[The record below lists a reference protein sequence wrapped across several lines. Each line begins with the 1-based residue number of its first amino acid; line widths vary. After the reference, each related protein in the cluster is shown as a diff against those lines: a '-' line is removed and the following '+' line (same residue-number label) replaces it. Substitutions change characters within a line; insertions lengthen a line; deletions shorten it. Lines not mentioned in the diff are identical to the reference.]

1 MLELDDVSLEVG
13 GHIHLYPTNLSLGAE
28 GFNTLLGETLSGKT
42 SLLRLMAG
50 LTRPSKGRVKF
61 DGADVTGLA
70 VQKRNVAMVY
80 QQFINYPNLSVWEN
94 IASPLRVAGLK
105 IDEIKRRVSS
115 IAELLKLTPYLDRQ
129 PSQLSGGQQQRA
141 AIARA
146 LVKECKLVLLDEP
159 FANLDYKLR
168 ESLRD
173 ELPRLLADRGAI
185 VVYATT
191 EPSEALQLGG
201 LVATLFEGRVTQF
214 GPSSSLYRFPR
225 DLRTAQILSD
235 PPINIAPGK
244 KIGSRLELTASVGWE
259 LGHAHTNLP
268 EGDIY
273 VGLRPHHVLPENLGR
288 GVSIEGRVRIS
299 VVSGSESV
307 IRFETDSMLWVSNS
321 QGLKRFDVGETTS
334 FWLDI
339 DRAMYF
345 RPDGS
350 QIALD

>member
-13 GHIHLYPTNLSLGAE
+13 GDLHLYPTNICLGAE
-28 GFNTLLGETLSGKT
+28 GFNTLLGDTLSGKT
-42 SLLRLMAG
+42 SLLRVMAG
-50 LTRPSKGRVKF
+50 LTRPSNGKVRF
-61 DGADVTGLA
+61 DGADVTGVA
-70 VQKRNVAMVY
+70 VQRRHVAMVY

-94 IASPLRVAGLK
+94 IASPLRVVGLK
-105 IDEIKRRVSS
+105 TEEIKRRVSS

-129 PSQLSGGQQQRA
+129 PSQLSGGQQQRT

-191 EPSEALQLGG
+191 EPAEALQLGG
-201 LVATLFEGRVTQF
+201 FVATLFEGRVTQF
-214 GPSSSLYRFPR
+214 GRSSSLYRFPR
-225 DLRTAQILSD
+225 DLQTAQILSD
-235 PPINIAPGK
+235 PPINIALGK
-244 KIGSRLELTASVGWE
+244 KSGSRIELSESVGWD
-259 LGHAHTNLP
+259 LGSAHANLP
-268 EGDIY
+268 EGNIY
-273 VGLRPHHVLPENLGR
+273 VGLRPHHVSPENQGR
-288 GVSIEGRVRIS
+288 GVSVQGRVRIS

-307 IRFETDSMLWVSNS
+307 IRFERDSMLWVSHS
-321 QGLKRFDVGETTS
+321 QGLKRFDVGEIAS
-334 FWLDI
+334 FWLDV

-350 QIALD
+350 QLALD